1 MDTTHT
7 DGMNDLQKKIA
18 EYMDNYTVKHLCSR
32 AGVQKSVIYRIM
44 QVTEYS
50 DECFEI
56 RTLQKLYSF
65 FNLQYD
71 DWYKSNLRK
80 HYPATPGVLGD
91 LIRDRR
97 IEKWY
102 SQEYIAD
109 RAKLDKRVIVR
120 LEMGYT
126 LPSIN
131 TYTLSTILSLL
142 DMSPDEQ
149 KVIQSWVQVTR
160 QLTRIQNKGIEKGQN
175 DDIYTNDTL
184 FTASSS
190 CQKL

>member
-1 MDTTHT
+1 MDITHT

-18 EYMDNYTVKHLCSR
+18 EYMDNYPVRHLCSR

-65 FNLQYD
+65 FNLEYD
-71 DWYKSNLRK
+71 EWYKSNLRR

-190 CQKL
+190 CQKS